1 MIKSEQMTNK
11 QHPLA
16 CAPGLSYVPLRVYST
31 YSRGWG
37 AVDAA
42 ELADWLGAARLPA
55 LAVTDPFAVQ
65 GWEAFWR
72 QARGRGLKA
81 LLGVE
86 VRLRGLGA
94 LLLFPRNNAAY
105 SALVDTLNQRRC
117 ASLDEMVVVLAP
129 QSNIDLDGALTL
141 LQRQVGPGLFYLGLE
156 WTTPRVAV
164 AVARSHCIPLVWAQP
179 LRWLGV
185 SERFAAAAAVFRHRP
200 FSEVKAGMDRTH
212 GPLSARAVCQRWGD
226 TGREALRN
234 TFVVADAVD
243 FTFSG
248 ILPACANG
256 GTRLEKMVRSCVSR
270 GRLDA
275 AETARLLRELR
286 VVREMGVGF
295 HFEVAAEIASY
306 CRRMGIYFNLRG
318 SGVSSLLLYLLGASR
333 VHPLRHNLLFERF
346 LNRLREEPP
355 DIDMDLDSSRRDE
368 VLRWVF
374 ETYAPRVA
382 FVSTHRFFRARSAL
396 YEMARCSG
404 FAPEEAHA
412 LGKQVP
418 MFAEPRELAGRGEG
432 RSREVFRAATLL
444 QGVYRDTALHV
455 GGVVFCNNGDVR
467 DHFPVS
473 TSPSGFPQMAWDKHT
488 IERLRVF
495 KLDLLGVRGFHVIA
509 PVALGKHVD
518 MTDALTWGIIRAA
531 RTIGC
536 FQLESP
542 LARQNLEQA
551 APQNLGQLGIAIAII
566 RPGPARSGMKA
577 AYIARKA
584 PVHPLLGRV
593 FPHTRGTLIFEEQI
607 SVLLHTLTGWELD
620 YCEKVR
626 REMKKRREAAY
637 RDAFLQAGT
646 AGGFSASELEFLW
659 KLAVDFSLYAFNQ
672 AHSTAYAY
680 SAFLSAWFKAHF
692 PATFFCRLLNAGGG
706 YYPQAVYIREAL
718 EWGISV
724 LPPHVNRSAAGFT
737 EEAGAIRAGLL
748 QVRGVGGV
756 LAERILT
763 GRRQGYAGLE
773 GFMARSG
780 CGERELSAL
789 MAVGALAG
797 LGGEG
802 YGPERLRRNQRRYLG
817 FMPGPGRVDK
827 SAVLGDNPVSPA

>member
-1 MIKSEQMTNK
+1 MTNR
-11 QHPLA
+11 QRSISQ
-16 CAPGLSYVPLRVYST
+16 APGPAYVPLRVYST
-31 YSRGWG
+31 YSQGWG
-37 AVDAA
+37 AVAA
-42 ELADWLGAARLPA
+42 TELADWLGAGRVPA

-65 GWEAFWR
+65 GWEAFWC
-72 QARGRGLKA
+72 QARRRGLKA

-105 SALVDTLNQRRC
+105 PAIVDTLNHRRC
-117 ASLDEMVVVLAP
+117 GSLENMVVILAP
-129 QSNIDLDGALTL
+129 QANIDLDAAFALL
-141 LQRQVGPGLFYLGLE
+141 RRQVGPGLFFLGLE
-156 WTTPRVAV
+156 WTTPRAV
-164 AVARSHCIPLVWAQP
+164 VDVARRHRIPLAWAQP
-179 LRWLGV
+179 LRWLAV
-185 SERFAAAAAVFRHRP
+185 PERFAAAAAVFRHRP

-212 GPLSARAVCQRWGD
+212 GPLSARAVHQRWGD
-226 TGREALRN
+226 AGREALRN
-234 TFVVADAVD
+234 TYVVAEAVD
-243 FTFSG
+243 FAFSG
-248 ILPACANG
+248 ILPACDNG
-256 GTRLEKMVRSCVSR
+256 GAQLEGMVRGCVSR

-286 VVREMGVGF
+286 VVREMGVGL
-295 HFEVAAEIASY
+295 HFQVAAEIAAY
-306 CRRMGIYFNLRG
+306 CRRAKIYFNLRG

-396 YEMARCSG
+396 YEMARSSG
-404 FAPEEAHA
+404 FAPDEAQA

-418 MFAEPRELAGRGEG
+418 MFAEPRDLAQRGEG
-432 RSREVFRAATLL
+432 RSREVFRAAALL

-455 GGVVFCNNGDVR
+455 GGVVFCRNGDVR

-488 IERLRVF
+488 IERLQVF

-509 PVALGKHVD
+509 PVALGKPVD
-518 MTDALTWGIIRAA
+518 MADPHTWGIIRAA

-542 LARQNLEQA
+542 LARKNLEEA
-551 APQNLGQLGIAIAII
+551 APENLSQLGIAIAII

-584 PVHPLLGRV
+584 PLHPLLGRV

-607 SVLLHTLTGWELD
+607 SVLLHTLTGWGLD

-626 REMKKRREAAY
+626 REMKKRREAEY
-637 RDAFLQAGT
+637 HDAFLEAGT
-646 AGGFSASELEFLW
+646 AGGFSPAELESLW

-680 SAFLSAWFKAHF
+680 SAFLSAWFKAHS
-692 PATFFCRLLNAGGG
+692 PVTFFCRLLNGGGG

-718 EWGISV
+718 DWGVSI
-724 LPPHVNRSAAGFT
+724 LPPHVNHSAAGFT

-748 QVRGVGGV
+748 QVHGVGGT
-756 LAERILT
+756 LAERILA

-802 YGPERLRRNQRRYLG
+802 YGPERLQQNQRRYLG
-817 FMPGPGRVDK
+817 FIPGPGRVDK
-827 SAVLGDNPVSPA
+827 PAVLGDNQISPV